1 MQMSTSLKFE
11 RAINQMGVTQDRLS
25 KTQLQL
31 SSSKEVLKPSDAPDK
46 TATITR
52 LNTVIDR
59 QQSYLDT
66 INTVKDKLSQ
76 QETAIN
82 SASEVLIR
90 LKELAVQGA
99 NDTNSPKDRQYIAIE
114 VKELRN
120 QLLSL
125 ANTQDVNGSYI
136 FSGTRTGKAAF
147 GTDASGKTVYQGDM
161 SVSAA
166 GTGDQRT
173 TDTNRPGTNPF
184 GKLVRTAADGSQQGV
199 GFFQTIDD
207 FAAALDA
214 NDTKSL
220 QRAVTEMGSLQ
231 ESMSASQA
239 AIGAAGNTLDAQAS
253 LAEETLLRL
262 KDTLSKVQ
270 DVDYTEAITKM
281 QKDMLSLEA
290 AQSSFAKIS
299 QLNLFDYIK

>member
-1 MQMSTSLKFE
+1 MQMSTTLKFD
-11 RAINQMGVTQDRLS
+11 RALNQMGITQDRLS

-31 SSSKEVLKPSDAPDK
+31 SSGKEVLKPSDAP
-46 TATITR
+46 AQAAAITR

-66 INTVKDKLSQ
+66 INTVRDKLSQ

-82 SASEVLIR
+82 SSTEVLIR

-99 NDTNSPKDRQYIAIE
+99 NATNGPKDRQYIAIE

-125 ANTQDVNGSYI
+125 ANTQDVNGNYI

-147 GTDASGKTVYQGDM
+147 GTDASGKMVYQGDM
-161 SVSAA
+161 SISPA

-173 TDTNRPGTNPF
+173 TDTNQPGTNPF
-184 GKLVRTAADGSQQGV
+184 GKLVRTAEDGSQQGV
-199 GFFQTIDD
+199 GFFQSIDD
-207 FAAALDA
+207 FAAALNN
-214 NDTKSL
+214 NDTAGL
-220 QRAVTEMGSLQ
+220 QRSVAEMGSLQ

-239 AIGAAGNTLDAQAS
+239 TIGAAGNTLDAQAS

-262 KDTLSKVQ
+262 KGTLSKVQ
-270 DVDYTEAITKM
+270 DIDYTEAITKM
-281 QKDMLSLEA
+281 NKDMLALQA